1 MINRLLNTL
10 KKHWNKR
17 NRNDKNFTQKI
28 KIFLEKFQ
36 PPFDSNILIWEMGGF
51 ERILAKN
58 AIIATAFKLRKYK
71 PVFVICSGT
80 PIACIQ
86 RGFDQNEKVENW
98 SKRCKDCHK
107 SMVNTA
113 LKYDVEFISSNELIN
128 QTKLEKINNLSKNIK
143 IDQIKNFI
151 YEGVNV
157 GKISLNSFYRYMKG
171 AITNFKDIKDE
182 HLEIYRLYFF
192 SSLVNVELAKKTYEI
207 FNPKAFLSSHG
218 IYTDY
223 QPASEF
229 FMINKVAT
237 TTWVSGYNKFNHYF
251 NSQLN
256 QQSIQLTGIKD
267 KLWREIINLKLTK
280 EHNKKLTDFFNTK
293 YKKNQSVEFLNNKFD
308 KIKKINDLKKL
319 LNLNN
324 KFVVC
329 LFCHVNWDAGIDNS
343 LILFENTNQW
353 VIESIKEMLKI
364 KDVDWLVKI
373 HPSEKFN
380 ECIKGTLDVIKE
392 NFDLDNLPANIKII
406 DDKSTINTLG
416 LYDLIDC
423 GITICGTAGIELPY
437 LGKPILLAGKAHYSQ
452 KGFTIDPEN
461 KLEYL
466 NYLKNIKKIEKLNFN
481 QKELAKKFAYLYFIK
496 RQTTLTMIRK
506 DQGHWGDLDIS
517 KISQLLPNNNEQIDI
532 LCKSIINNED
542 FLTN

>member
-1 MINRLLNTL
+1 MLNLTSQVA
-10 KKHWNKR
+10 KS
-17 NRNDKNFTQKI
+17 
-28 KIFLEKFQ
+28 KFE
-36 PPFDSNILIWEMGGF
+36 IL
-51 ERILAKN
+51 
-58 AIIATAFKLRKYK
+58 
-71 PVFVICSGT
+71 
-80 PIACIQ
+80 
-86 RGFDQNEKVENW
+86 
-98 SKRCKDCHK
+98 
-107 SMVNTA
+107 
-113 LKYDVEFISSNELIN
+113 
-128 QTKLEKINNLSKNIK
+128 
-143 IDQIKNFI
+143 
-151 YEGVNV
+151 
-157 GKISLNSFYRYMKG
+157 
-171 AITNFKDIKDE
+171 
-182 HLEIYRLYFF
+182 
-192 SSLVNVELAKKTYEI
+192 TYI
-207 FNPKAFLSSHG
+207 
-218 IYTDY
+218 
-223 QPASEF
+223 
-229 FMINKVAT
+229 
-237 TTWVSGYNKFNHYF
+237 
-251 NSQLN
+251 
-256 QQSIQLTGIKD
+256 
-267 KLWREIINLKLTK
+267 
-280 EHNKKLTDFFNTK
+280 TK

-392 NFDLDNLPANIKII
+392 NFNIDNFPANIKII

-423 GITICGTAGIELPY
+423 GITICGTAVIELPY